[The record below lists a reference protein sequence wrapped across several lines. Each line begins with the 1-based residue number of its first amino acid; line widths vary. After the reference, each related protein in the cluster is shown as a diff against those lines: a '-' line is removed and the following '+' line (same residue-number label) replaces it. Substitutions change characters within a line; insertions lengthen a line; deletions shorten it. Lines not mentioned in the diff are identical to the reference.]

1 MEEITKCL
9 GHCPLQRGGG
19 GEGQELVRAR
29 DHRDHGGG
37 RAHPADLP
45 ARDAEDLAGGTDL
58 DRAVGHAGEGA
69 QGTMGLPVKPHL
81 LPDLVADGD
90 QIVRHAQRGQQG
102 ELGLA
107 RDRACRVQ
115 GIIEDQR
122 PGARRDRGLDGGNID
137 AQGGAQVI
145 GITGAPGVGKSTTVD
160 ALIKLLRERDFSVA
174 VLAVDPSSPISGGA
188 LLGDRI
194 RLTDHFTDSKV
205 FIRSLATRGHLG
217 GLSAST
223 KAVLQ
228 ITQSAKFDYIIV
240 ETVGV
245 GQSEVEV
252 MRVVDTVLVVLA
264 PGMGDGIQAS
274 KAGLLEIG
282 DIYLVNKSDRE
293 GAKQTAQDIS
303 RSIEMSPPKT
313 VAGKPW
319 IPPVLLG
326 AMQNGSG
333 VVELM
338 AEIEKHRN
346 G

>member
-1 MEEITKCL
+1 MSQIDNSELLSQVRNGDRQALAKAITVIENTGIAFEI
-9 GHCPLQRGGG
+9 
-19 GEGQELVRAR
+19 E
-29 DHRDHGGG
+29 
-37 RAHPADLP
+37 
-45 ARDAEDLAGGTDL
+45 
-58 DRAVGHAGEGA
+58 VGS
-69 QGTMGLPVKPHL
+69 
-81 LPDLVADGD
+81 D
-90 QIVRHAQRGQQG
+90 
-102 ELGLA
+102 
-107 RDRACRVQ
+107 
-115 GIIEDQR
+115 
-122 PGARRDRGLDGGNID
+122 
-137 AQGGAQVI
+137 AQVI

-160 ALIKLLRERDFSVA
+160 ALIKLLRERNFSVA
-174 VLAVDPSSPISGGA
+174 VLAVDPSSPITGGA

-228 ITQSAKFDYIIV
+228 LTKIAKFDFIIV

-245 GQSEVEV
+245 GQSEVDV
-252 MRVVDTVLVVLA
+252 MRVVDTVVVVLA

-293 GAKQTAQDIS
+293 GAAQTAQDIS

-326 AMQNGSG
+326 AMQNGTG
-333 VVELM
+333 IVELM
-338 AEIEKHRN
+338 TEIERHRN
-346 G
+346 V

>member
-1 MEEITKCL
+1 MSQTDHSELLSQVRNGDRQALAKAITIIENT
-9 GHCPLQRGGG
+9 GVAF
-19 GEGQELVRAR
+19 EM
-29 DHRDHGGG
+29 
-37 RAHPADLP
+37 PADS
-45 ARDAEDLAGGTDL
+45 G
-58 DRAVGHAGEGA
+58 
-69 QGTMGLPVKPHL
+69 MKS
-81 LPDLVADGD
+81 
-90 QIVRHAQRGQQG
+90 
-102 ELGLA
+102 
-107 RDRACRVQ
+107 
-115 GIIEDQR
+115 
-122 PGARRDRGLDGGNID
+122 
-137 AQGGAQVI
+137 QVI

-160 ALIKLLRERDFSVA
+160 ALIKLLRERKLSVA
-174 VLAVDPSSPISGGA
+174 ILAVDPSSPISGGA

-194 RLTDHFTDSKV
+194 RLTDHFTDSGV

-223 KAVLQ
+223 KAVLEL
-228 ITQSAKFDYIIV
+228 TQSAKFDFIIV

-252 MRVVDTVLVVLA
+252 MRVVDTVVVVLA

-293 GAKQTAQDIS
+293 GAAQTAQDIS

-326 AMQNGSG
+326 AMQNGTG
-333 VVELM
+333 VTELM
-338 AEIEKHRN
+338 AEIEKHVN

>member
-1 MEEITKCL
+1 MSQSDHAELLSQVRNGDRQALAKAIT
-9 GHCPLQRGGG
+9 
-19 GEGQELVRAR
+19 
-29 DHRDHGGG
+29 
-37 RAHPADLP
+37 
-45 ARDAEDLAGGTDL
+45 
-58 DRAVGHAGEGA
+58 
-69 QGTMGLPVKPHL
+69 
-81 LPDLVADGD
+81 
-90 QIVRHAQRGQQG
+90 
-102 ELGLA
+102 
-107 RDRACRVQ
+107 
-115 GIIEDQR
+115 IIENT
-122 PGARRDRGLDGGNID
+122 GVGFNIED
-137 AQGGAQVI
+137 AAGAQVI

-160 ALIKLLRERDFSVA
+160 ALIKLLRERNFSVA

-223 KAVLQ
+223 KSVLNL
-228 ITQSAKFDYIIV
+228 TQSAQFDFIIV

-252 MRVVDTVLVVLA
+252 MRVVDTVVVVLA

-282 DIYLVNKSDRE
+282 DIYLINKSDRE

-303 RSIEMSPPKT
+303 RSIEMSPAKT

-326 AMQNGSG
+326 AMQNGTG

>member
-1 MEEITKCL
+1 MSQIDNSELLSQVRNGDRQALAKAIT
-9 GHCPLQRGGG
+9 
-19 GEGQELVRAR
+19 
-29 DHRDHGGG
+29 
-37 RAHPADLP
+37 
-45 ARDAEDLAGGTDL
+45 
-58 DRAVGHAGEGA
+58 
-69 QGTMGLPVKPHL
+69 
-81 LPDLVADGD
+81 
-90 QIVRHAQRGQQG
+90 
-102 ELGLA
+102 
-107 RDRACRVQ
+107 
-115 GIIEDQR
+115 IIENT
-122 PGARRDRGLDGGNID
+122 GIAFEVEVGND
-137 AQGGAQVI
+137 AQVI

-160 ALIKLLRERDFSVA
+160 ALIKLLRERNFSVA
-174 VLAVDPSSPISGGA
+174 VLAVDPSSPITGGA

-228 ITQSAKFDYIIV
+228 LTKIAKFDFIIV

-245 GQSEVEV
+245 GQSEVDV
-252 MRVVDTVLVVLA
+252 MKVVDTVVVVLA

-293 GAKQTAQDIS
+293 GAAQTAQDIS

-326 AMQNGSG
+326 AMQNGTG
-333 VVELM
+333 IVELM
-338 AEIEKHRN
+338 TEIERHRN
-346 G
+346 V

>member
-1 MEEITKCL
+1 MSQADHTELLSQVRNGDRQALAKAIT
-9 GHCPLQRGGG
+9 
-19 GEGQELVRAR
+19 
-29 DHRDHGGG
+29 
-37 RAHPADLP
+37 
-45 ARDAEDLAGGTDL
+45 
-58 DRAVGHAGEGA
+58 
-69 QGTMGLPVKPHL
+69 
-81 LPDLVADGD
+81 
-90 QIVRHAQRGQQG
+90 
-102 ELGLA
+102 
-107 RDRACRVQ
+107 
-115 GIIEDQR
+115 IIENT
-122 PGARRDRGLDGGNID
+122 GTAFNID

-223 KAVLQ
+223 KSVLQ

>member
-1 MEEITKCL
+1 MSQSDNT
-9 GHCPLQRGGG
+9 
-19 GEGQELVRAR
+19 ELLSQVRN
-29 DHRDHGGG
+29 
-37 RAHPADLP
+37 
-45 ARDAEDLAGGTDL
+45 
-58 DRAVGHAGEGA
+58 
-69 QGTMGLPVKPHL
+69 
-81 LPDLVADGD
+81 
-90 QIVRHAQRGQQG
+90 
-102 ELGLA
+102 
-107 RDRACRVQ
+107 RDRQALAKAIT
-115 GIIEDQR
+115 IIENSGQPFEIEDK
-122 PGARRDRGLDGGNID
+122 A
-137 AQGGAQVI
+137 GAQVI

-160 ALIKLLRERDFSVA
+160 ALIKLLRERNFSVA

-194 RLTDHFTDSKV
+194 RLTDHFTDPGV

-217 GLSAST
+217 GLSVST
-223 KAVLQ
+223 KAVLKLV
-228 ITQSAKFDYIIV
+228 QSAKFDFIIV

-252 MRVVDTVLVVLA
+252 MRVVDTVVVVLA

-282 DIYLVNKSDRE
+282 DIYLINKSDRE
-293 GAKQTAQDIS
+293 GAKETAADIE
-303 RSIEMSPPKT
+303 RSISMSMPKT

-326 AMQNGSG
+326 AMQNGTG
-333 VVELM
+333 VSELM

>member
-1 MEEITKCL
+1 MSQSNHTELLTQVRNGDRQALAKAITII
-9 GHCPLQRGGG
+9 
-19 GEGQELVRAR
+19 ENS
-29 DHRDHGGG
+29 
-37 RAHPADLP
+37 
-45 ARDAEDLAGGTDL
+45 
-58 DRAVGHAGEGA
+58 
-69 QGTMGLPVKPHL
+69 GLPF
-81 LPDLVADGD
+81 
-90 QIVRHAQRGQQG
+90 
-102 ELGLA
+102 E
-107 RDRACRVQ
+107 
-115 GIIEDQR
+115 IEEK
-122 PGARRDRGLDGGNID
+122 A
-137 AQGGAQVI
+137 GAQVI

-160 ALIKLLRERDFSVA
+160 AIVKLLRERNFSVA

-194 RLTDHFTDSKV
+194 RLTDHFTDPGV

-217 GLSAST
+217 GLSVCT

-228 ITQSAKFDYIIV
+228 LTQSAKFDFIIV

-252 MRVVDTVLVVLA
+252 MRVVDTVVVVLA

-282 DIYLVNKSDRE
+282 DIYLINKSDRE
-293 GAKQTAQDIS
+293 GAKETAADIE
-303 RSIEMSPPKT
+303 RSISMSVPKT

-326 AMQNGSG
+326 AMQNGTG
-333 VVELM
+333 VEELM
-338 AEIEKHRN
+338 AEVEKHRN

>member
-1 MEEITKCL
+1 MSQSDHTELLSQVRNGDRQALAKAIT
-9 GHCPLQRGGG
+9 
-19 GEGQELVRAR
+19 
-29 DHRDHGGG
+29 
-37 RAHPADLP
+37 
-45 ARDAEDLAGGTDL
+45 
-58 DRAVGHAGEGA
+58 
-69 QGTMGLPVKPHL
+69 
-81 LPDLVADGD
+81 
-90 QIVRHAQRGQQG
+90 
-102 ELGLA
+102 
-107 RDRACRVQ
+107 
-115 GIIEDQR
+115 IIENSGQ
-122 PGARRDRGLDGGNID
+122 PFEIEEKA
-137 AQGGAQVI
+137 GAQVI

-160 ALIKLLRERDFSVA
+160 ALVKLLRERNFSVA

-194 RLTDHFTDSKV
+194 RLTNHFTDPGV

-217 GLSAST
+217 GLSVST
-223 KAVLQ
+223 KAVLRL
-228 ITQSAKFDYIIV
+228 TQSAKFDFIIV

-252 MRVVDTVLVVLA
+252 MRVVDTVVVVLA

-282 DIYLVNKSDRE
+282 DIYLINKSDRE
-293 GAKQTAQDIS
+293 GAKETAADIE
-303 RSIEMSPPKT
+303 RSISMSMPKT

-326 AMQNGSG
+326 AMQNGTG
-333 VVELM
+333 VIELM

>member
-1 MEEITKCL
+1 MSQTNHTELLSQVRNGDRQALAKAITVIENTGQPFEIEKS
-9 GHCPLQRGGG
+9 
-19 GEGQELVRAR
+19 EG
-29 DHRDHGGG
+29 
-37 RAHPADLP
+37 
-45 ARDAEDLAGGTDL
+45 T
-58 DRAVGHAGEGA
+58 
-69 QGTMGLPVKPHL
+69 
-81 LPDLVADGD
+81 
-90 QIVRHAQRGQQG
+90 
-102 ELGLA
+102 
-107 RDRACRVQ
+107 
-115 GIIEDQR
+115 
-122 PGARRDRGLDGGNID
+122 
-137 AQGGAQVI
+137 QVI
-145 GITGAPGVGKSTTVD
+145 GLTGAPGVGKSTTVD
-160 ALIKLLRERDFSVA
+160 ALIKLLRERNFSVA

-194 RLTDHFTDSKV
+194 RLTDHFTDSNV

-223 KAVLQ
+223 KAVLEL
-228 ITQSAKFDYIIV
+228 TKYAKFDFIIV

-252 MRVVDTVLVVLA
+252 MRVVDTVVVVLA

-293 GAKQTAQDIS
+293 GADQTAQDIS
-303 RSIEMSPPKT
+303 RSIEMSPAKT
-313 VAGKPW
+313 VAGRPW

-326 AMQNGSG
+326 AMQNGTG

-338 AEIEKHRN
+338 AEIERHKN

>member
-1 MEEITKCL
+1 MGQSNHTELLSQVRKGDRQALAKAITVI
-9 GHCPLQRGGG
+9 
-19 GEGQELVRAR
+19 EN
-29 DHRDHGGG
+29 
-37 RAHPADLP
+37 
-45 ARDAEDLAGGTDL
+45 T
-58 DRAVGHAGEGA
+58 
-69 QGTMGLPVKPHL
+69 
-81 LPDLVADGD
+81 
-90 QIVRHAQRGQQG
+90 
-102 ELGLA
+102 GLA
-107 RDRACRVQ
+107 FE
-115 GIIEDQR
+115 IE
-122 PGARRDRGLDGGNID
+122 GET
-137 AQGGAQVI
+137 GAQVI

-160 ALIKLLRERDFSVA
+160 ALIKLLRERNFSVA

-194 RLTDHFTDSKV
+194 RLTDHFTDSGV

-217 GLSAST
+217 GLSVST

-228 ITQSAKFDYIIV
+228 LTQSAKFDFIIV

-252 MRVVDTVLVVLA
+252 MRVVDTVVVVLA

-282 DIYLVNKSDRE
+282 DIYLINKSDRE
-293 GAKQTAQDIS
+293 GAQETAADIS

-326 AMQNGSG
+326 AMQNGTG

-338 AEIEKHRN
+338 AEIERHKN

>member
-1 MEEITKCL
+1 MSQSNHTELLSQVRNGDRQALAKAITII
-9 GHCPLQRGGG
+9 
-19 GEGQELVRAR
+19 ENS
-29 DHRDHGGG
+29 
-37 RAHPADLP
+37 
-45 ARDAEDLAGGTDL
+45 
-58 DRAVGHAGEGA
+58 
-69 QGTMGLPVKPHL
+69 GLPF
-81 LPDLVADGD
+81 
-90 QIVRHAQRGQQG
+90 
-102 ELGLA
+102 E
-107 RDRACRVQ
+107 
-115 GIIEDQR
+115 IEEK
-122 PGARRDRGLDGGNID
+122 A
-137 AQGGAQVI
+137 GAQVI

-160 ALIKLLRERDFSVA
+160 ALIKLLRERNFSVA

-194 RLTDHFTDSKV
+194 RLTDHFTDPGV

-217 GLSAST
+217 GLSVST

-228 ITQSAKFDYIIV
+228 LTQSAKFDFIIV

-252 MRVVDTVLVVLA
+252 MRVVDTVVVVLA

-282 DIYLVNKSDRE
+282 DIYLINKSDRE
-293 GAKQTAQDIS
+293 GAKETAADIE
-303 RSIEMSPPKT
+303 RSISMSAPKT
-313 VAGKPW
+313 VAGKQW

-326 AMQNGSG
+326 AMQNGTG
-333 VVELM
+333 VEELM

>member
-1 MEEITKCL
+1 MSQTDHSELLSQVRNGDRQALAKAITIIENTGVAFAL
-9 GHCPLQRGGG
+9 
-19 GEGQELVRAR
+19 
-29 DHRDHGGG
+29 
-37 RAHPADLP
+37 PADS
-45 ARDAEDLAGGTDL
+45 G
-58 DRAVGHAGEGA
+58 
-69 QGTMGLPVKPHL
+69 MKS
-81 LPDLVADGD
+81 
-90 QIVRHAQRGQQG
+90 
-102 ELGLA
+102 
-107 RDRACRVQ
+107 
-115 GIIEDQR
+115 
-122 PGARRDRGLDGGNID
+122 
-137 AQGGAQVI
+137 QVI

-160 ALIKLLRERDFSVA
+160 ALVKLLRERKLSVA
-174 VLAVDPSSPISGGA
+174 ILAVDPSSPISGGA

-194 RLTDHFTDSKV
+194 RLTDHFTDSGV

-228 ITQSAKFDYIIV
+228 LTQSAKFDFIIV

-252 MRVVDTVLVVLA
+252 MRVVDTVVVVLA

-293 GAKQTAQDIS
+293 GAEQTAQDIS

-326 AMQNGSG
+326 AMQNGTG
-333 VVELM
+333 VTELM
-338 AEIEKHRN
+338 AEIEKHVN

>member
-1 MEEITKCL
+1 MSQSNHTELLTQVRNGDRQALAKAITII
-9 GHCPLQRGGG
+9 
-19 GEGQELVRAR
+19 ENS
-29 DHRDHGGG
+29 
-37 RAHPADLP
+37 
-45 ARDAEDLAGGTDL
+45 
-58 DRAVGHAGEGA
+58 
-69 QGTMGLPVKPHL
+69 GLPF
-81 LPDLVADGD
+81 
-90 QIVRHAQRGQQG
+90 
-102 ELGLA
+102 E
-107 RDRACRVQ
+107 
-115 GIIEDQR
+115 IEEK
-122 PGARRDRGLDGGNID
+122 A
-137 AQGGAQVI
+137 GAQVI

-160 ALIKLLRERDFSVA
+160 AIVKLLRERNFSVA

-194 RLTDHFTDSKV
+194 RLTDHFTDPGV

-217 GLSAST
+217 GLSVST

-228 ITQSAKFDYIIV
+228 LTQSAKFDFIIV

-252 MRVVDTVLVVLA
+252 MRVVDTVVVVLA

-282 DIYLVNKSDRE
+282 DIYLINKSDRE
-293 GAKQTAQDIS
+293 GAKETAADIE
-303 RSIEMSPPKT
+303 RSISMSAPKT
-313 VAGKPW
+313 VAGKSW

-326 AMQNGSG
+326 AMQNGTG
-333 VVELM
+333 VEELM

>member
-1 MEEITKCL
+1 MSQTDHSELLSQVRNGDRQALAKAITII
-9 GHCPLQRGGG
+9 
-19 GEGQELVRAR
+19 EN
-29 DHRDHGGG
+29 
-37 RAHPADLP
+37 
-45 ARDAEDLAGGTDL
+45 T
-58 DRAVGHAGEGA
+58 
-69 QGTMGLPVKPHL
+69 GLPF
-81 LPDLVADGD
+81 
-90 QIVRHAQRGQQG
+90 
-102 ELGLA
+102 ELENES
-107 RDRACRVQ
+107 D
-115 GIIEDQR
+115 
-122 PGARRDRGLDGGNID
+122 
-137 AQGGAQVI
+137 AQVI

-160 ALIKLLRERDFSVA
+160 ALIKLLRERNFSVA

-194 RLTDHFTDSKV
+194 RLTDHFTDSNV

-223 KAVLQ
+223 KAVLEL
-228 ITQSAKFDYIIV
+228 TKYAEFDFIIV

-252 MRVVDTVLVVLA
+252 MRVVDTVVVVLA

-293 GAKQTAQDIS
+293 GADQTAQDIS
-303 RSIEMSPPKT
+303 RSIEISPAKT
-313 VAGKPW
+313 VAGRPW

-326 AMQNGSG
+326 AMQNRTG

-338 AEIEKHRN
+338 VEIERHKN

>member
-1 MEEITKCL
+1 MSQSDHTELLSQVRNGDRQALAKAIT
-9 GHCPLQRGGG
+9 
-19 GEGQELVRAR
+19 
-29 DHRDHGGG
+29 
-37 RAHPADLP
+37 
-45 ARDAEDLAGGTDL
+45 
-58 DRAVGHAGEGA
+58 
-69 QGTMGLPVKPHL
+69 
-81 LPDLVADGD
+81 
-90 QIVRHAQRGQQG
+90 
-102 ELGLA
+102 
-107 RDRACRVQ
+107 
-115 GIIEDQR
+115 IIENSGQ
-122 PGARRDRGLDGGNID
+122 PFEIEEKA
-137 AQGGAQVI
+137 GAQVI

-160 ALIKLLRERDFSVA
+160 ALVKLLRERNFSVA

-194 RLTDHFTDSKV
+194 RLTDHFTDPGV

-217 GLSAST
+217 GLSVST
-223 KAVLQ
+223 KAVLRL
-228 ITQSAKFDYIIV
+228 TQSAKFDFIIV

-282 DIYLVNKSDRE
+282 DIYLINKSDRE
-293 GAKQTAQDIS
+293 GAKETAADIE
-303 RSIEMSPPKT
+303 RSISMSMPKT

-326 AMQNGSG
+326 AMQNGTG
-333 VVELM
+333 VIELM

>member
-1 MEEITKCL
+1 MNQTNHTELLSQVRNGDRQALAKAITVIENTGQPFEIEKS
-9 GHCPLQRGGG
+9 
-19 GEGQELVRAR
+19 EG
-29 DHRDHGGG
+29 
-37 RAHPADLP
+37 
-45 ARDAEDLAGGTDL
+45 T
-58 DRAVGHAGEGA
+58 
-69 QGTMGLPVKPHL
+69 
-81 LPDLVADGD
+81 
-90 QIVRHAQRGQQG
+90 
-102 ELGLA
+102 
-107 RDRACRVQ
+107 
-115 GIIEDQR
+115 
-122 PGARRDRGLDGGNID
+122 
-137 AQGGAQVI
+137 QVI
-145 GITGAPGVGKSTTVD
+145 GLTGAPGVGKSTTVD
-160 ALIKLLRERDFSVA
+160 ALIKLLRERNFSVA

-194 RLTDHFTDSKV
+194 RLTDHFTDSNV

-223 KAVLQ
+223 KAVLEL
-228 ITQSAKFDYIIV
+228 TKYAKFDFIIV

-252 MRVVDTVLVVLA
+252 MRVVDTVVVVLA

-282 DIYLVNKSDRE
+282 DIYLVNKSDRD

-326 AMQNGSG
+326 AMQNGTG

-338 AEIEKHRN
+338 DEIERHKN

>member
-1 MEEITKCL
+1 MSQIDNT
-9 GHCPLQRGGG
+9 
-19 GEGQELVRAR
+19 ELLNQVR
-29 DHRDHGGG
+29 
-37 RAHPADLP
+37 
-45 ARDAEDLAGGTDL
+45 
-58 DRAVGHAGEGA
+58 
-69 QGTMGLPVKPHL
+69 
-81 LPDLVADGD
+81 DGD
-90 QIVRHAQRGQQG
+90 RQA
-102 ELGLA
+102 LA
-107 RDRACRVQ
+107 KAITVIENT
-115 GIIEDQR
+115 GIPFEIAEST
-122 PGARRDRGLDGGNID
+122 
-137 AQGGAQVI
+137 GAQVL

-160 ALIKLLRERDFSVA
+160 ALIKLLRERNFSVA

-217 GLSAST
+217 GLSANT

-228 ITQSAKFDYIIV
+228 LVKAAKFDFIIV

-293 GAKQTAQDIS
+293 GADQTAQDIS

-319 IPPVLLG
+319 IPPVLQG
-326 AMQNGSG
+326 AMQNGTG

-338 AEIEKHRN
+338 AEVERHKN

>member
-1 MEEITKCL
+1 MSQSDHAELLSQVRNGDRQALAKAITIIENT
-9 GHCPLQRGGG
+9 G
-19 GEGQELVRAR
+19 
-29 DHRDHGGG
+29 
-37 RAHPADLP
+37 
-45 ARDAEDLAGGTDL
+45 
-58 DRAVGHAGEGA
+58 VGFNIEGA
-69 QGTMGLPVKPHL
+69 
-81 LPDLVADGD
+81 A
-90 QIVRHAQRGQQG
+90 
-102 ELGLA
+102 
-107 RDRACRVQ
+107 
-115 GIIEDQR
+115 
-122 PGARRDRGLDGGNID
+122 
-137 AQGGAQVI
+137 GAQVI

-160 ALIKLLRERDFSVA
+160 ALIKLLRERNFSVA

-223 KAVLQ
+223 KSVLNL
-228 ITQSAKFDYIIV
+228 TQSAQFDFIIV

-252 MRVVDTVLVVLA
+252 MRVVDTVVVVLA

-282 DIYLVNKSDRE
+282 DIYLINKSDRE
-293 GAKQTAQDIS
+293 GAKQAAQDIS

-326 AMQNGSG
+326 AMQNGTG

>member
-1 MEEITKCL
+1 MSQSDHTELLSQVRNGDRQALAKAITII
-9 GHCPLQRGGG
+9 
-19 GEGQELVRAR
+19 ENT
-29 DHRDHGGG
+29 G
-37 RAHPADLP
+37 RAF
-45 ARDAEDLAGGTDL
+45 E
-58 DRAVGHAGEGA
+58 
-69 QGTMGLPVKPHL
+69 
-81 LPDLVADGD
+81 
-90 QIVRHAQRGQQG
+90 
-102 ELGLA
+102 
-107 RDRACRVQ
+107 
-115 GIIEDQR
+115 IE
-122 PGARRDRGLDGGNID
+122 NNSS
-137 AQGGAQVI
+137 AQVI

-160 ALIKLLRERDFSVA
+160 ALIKLLREKNFSVA

-194 RLTDHFTDSKV
+194 RLTDHFTDPGV

-217 GLSAST
+217 GLSVST

-228 ITQSAKFDYIIV
+228 LTQSAKFDFIIV

-252 MRVVDTVLVVLA
+252 MRVVDTVVVVLA

-282 DIYLVNKSDRE
+282 DIYLINKSDRE
-293 GAKQTAQDIS
+293 GAKETAADIE
-303 RSIEMSPPKT
+303 RSISMSMPKT
-313 VAGKPW
+313 VAGRPW

-326 AMQNGSG
+326 AMQNGTG

>member
-1 MEEITKCL
+1 MSQIDNTKLLSQVRNGDRQALAKAITVIENTGIPFEI
-9 GHCPLQRGGG
+9 
-19 GEGQELVRAR
+19 
-29 DHRDHGGG
+29 
-37 RAHPADLP
+37 
-45 ARDAEDLAGGTDL
+45 
-58 DRAVGHAGEGA
+58 
-69 QGTMGLPVKPHL
+69 
-81 LPDLVADGD
+81 VAS
-90 QIVRHAQRGQQG
+90 A
-102 ELGLA
+102 
-107 RDRACRVQ
+107 
-115 GIIEDQR
+115 
-122 PGARRDRGLDGGNID
+122 
-137 AQGGAQVI
+137 GAQVL

-160 ALIKLLRERDFSVA
+160 ALIKLLRERNFSVA

-228 ITQSAKFDYIIV
+228 LVKAAKFDFIIV

-282 DIYLVNKSDRE
+282 DIYLVNKSDRD
-293 GAKQTAQDIS
+293 GADQTAQDIS
-303 RSIEMSPPKT
+303 RSIEMSPPKI

-326 AMQNGSG
+326 AMQNGTG

-338 AEIEKHRN
+338 DGIERHRN